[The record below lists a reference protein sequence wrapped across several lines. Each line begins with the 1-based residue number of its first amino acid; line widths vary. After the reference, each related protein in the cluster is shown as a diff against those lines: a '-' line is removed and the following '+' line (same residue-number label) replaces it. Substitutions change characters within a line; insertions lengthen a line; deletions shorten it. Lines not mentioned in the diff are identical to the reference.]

1 MKQFEQYEKLAIQA
15 AELGGKTLL
24 KHFTKISKYDVK
36 KGAGFVTQADTES
49 EQIIS
54 DFLRKKTPHFGIFG
68 EEKGYTHVGKSKWII
83 DPLDGTT
90 NFFHHIPHFN
100 IAIALKLEGQI
111 VAGVVYNPVNKELFY
126 GSKGGGAFRNKK
138 RLHVSKTKKLSES
151 ILGSGFAYMR
161 QEKLKEALDIFFHFS
176 VKSHGIRRFGAAA
189 LDVCYVAAG
198 IYDGF
203 YEKTLSPWDVAAGS
217 LLVLEAGGKLSNYC
231 GKEFS
236 IYDKEIVASNG
247 LIHKEM
253 IKAISLGS
261 H

>member
-1 MKQFEQYEKLAIQA
+1 MTPFEQYQKIAVQA
-15 AELGGKTLL
+15 AELGGKILL
-24 KHFTKISKYDVK
+24 KHFKKISKYDVK
-36 KGAGFVTQADTES
+36 KGAGIVTKADTES
-49 EQIIS
+49 EQMVS
-54 DFLRKKTPHFGIFG
+54 DFLRKKTKGFGIFG
-68 EEKGYTHVGKSKWII
+68 EEKGYTHKGKSKWII

-100 IAIALKLEGQI
+100 IAIALELEGEV

-161 QEKLKEALDIFFHFS
+161 QKELKEALDIFFSFS
-176 VKSHGIRRFGAAA
+176 MKSHGIRRFGAAA

-203 YEKTLSPWDVAAGS
+203 YERTLSPWDIAAGS
-217 LLVLEAGGKLSNYC
+217 LFVKEAGGKLSNYK
-231 GKEFS
+231 GQDFS

-247 LIHKEM
+247 LIHKEI
-253 IKAISLGS
+253 IKTISLG
-261 H
+261 